1 MFFIKILISQNQPMK
16 KVHLLHNPTAGDND
30 FSKKELVKLIEKENF
45 ECKYASVKEDDWDV
59 FENDAEF
66 LIIAGGDG
74 TVRRIA
80 KSLMKRKR
88 IEKHFPLALL
98 PHGTANNISCALE
111 IDGPIREIVRSW
123 HKSDLK
129 KFDIGKVQG
138 LKDDVFFLEGF
149 GYGVFPKLIRTMD
162 KIEEDPDA
170 GVEDKIKAARTVL
183 LDIVQNYKA
192 RECKIKADG
201 KDYSGMYLLVEILNI
216 RSIGPNM
223 VLAPSADP
231 GDGELDMVLVYE
243 KDRSKFESY
252 LTNMINGETK
262 PYKFNSVR
270 AKNFEILW
278 EGKDLHVDDER
289 IKFDKPTE
297 VRIDIQPDMLD
308 FMVNAQK
315 QK

>member
-1 MFFIKILISQNQPMK
+1 MFFIKILISQKQLMK

-45 ECKYASVKEDDWDV
+45 ECIYNSVKEDDWDV
-59 FENDAEF
+59 FENDVEF

-74 TVRRIA
+74 TVRRVA

-98 PHGTANNISCALE
+98 PHGTANNISCSLE
-111 IDGPIREIVRSW
+111 VDGPIREIVRSW
-123 HKSDLK
+123 HKSELK
-129 KFDIGKVQG
+129 KFDIGKVRG
-138 LKDDVFFLEGF
+138 MKEDLFFLEGF
-149 GYGVFPKLIRTMD
+149 GYGVFPKLIKTMS
-162 KIEEDPDA
+162 KMEEDPEAD
-170 GVEDKIKAARTVL
+170 VNEKIRAARTVL

-192 RECKIKADG
+192 RECTIKADG
-201 KDYSGMYLLVEILNI
+201 KDYSGMYIMVELLNI
-216 RSIGPNM
+216 RSIGPNL

-243 KDRSKFESY
+243 KDRGKLETY

-262 PYKFNSVR
+262 PYKFNTVR
-270 AKNFEILW
+270 AKSFEILW

-289 IKFDKPTE
+289 IKLDDPIE
-297 VRIDIQPDMLD
+297 IRIDIQPDMLD
-308 FMVNAQK
+308 FMVMAK
-315 QK
+315 K